1 MSIDVEQI
9 RRDFPILQETVYGR
23 PLIYLDNAATTQ
35 LPTAVLDG
43 LQNHYRHDNANP
55 HRGIYALGAKA
66 TAHRELARAEIG
78 AFINARNP
86 CEIVLCSGTTD
97 AINLVAASF
106 GDAFLKPGDEII
118 VSAMEHHS
126 NWVPWQMLCRRQG
139 ARLKVIPLED
149 NGELRLDRFTELLS
163 EKTRLVA
170 VTQVSNVLGTVN
182 PLDTIIKLA
191 HQRDIP
197 VLVDGAQSIR
207 HEIIDVQQL
216 DCDFFC
222 FSGHKVLA
230 PAGIGVLYAK
240 ENLLRQLQP
249 TRFGGGMMAK
259 VDLQQAV
266 AEDLPH
272 TFEAGTPNCAGAVAL
287 AAALRYLNSLGR
299 DAVQRAEQDLT
310 DYCCARLSAIA
321 DLHILGQPQ
330 RRAGV
335 ISFNVDNLHPY
346 DIAMLLDKL
355 GIAVRS
361 GQHCAQPLFGELGL
375 SGAVRVSP
383 AFYNSRAEIDS
394 LVDSVTR
401 VIDVLRR
408 QESKP

>member
-1 MSIDVEQI
+1 MSKYQ
-9 RRDFPILQETVYGR
+9 LR
-23 PLIYLDNAATTQ
+23 PL
-35 LPTAVLDG
+35 
-43 LQNHYRHDNANP
+43 R
-55 HRGIYALGAKA
+55 
-66 TAHRELARAEIG
+66 
-78 AFINARNP
+78 
-86 CEIVLCSGTTD
+86 S
-97 AINLVAASF
+97 S
-106 GDAFLKPGDEII
+106 
-118 VSAMEHHS
+118 
-126 NWVPWQMLCRRQG
+126 
-139 ARLKVIPLED
+139 
-149 NGELRLDRFTELLS
+149 ELLS
-163 EKTRLVA
+163 DKTRLVA

-182 PLDTIIKLA
+182 PLETIIKLA

-310 DYCCARLSAIA
+310 DYCCARLSTIA
-321 DLHILGQPQ
+321 NLHILGQPQ